1 MGCFFLLG
9 RTVKHVHESY
19 PQLFSGKGKAQY
31 ASFARTSGL
40 NGFGWYLQ
48 IKSVAEKGVFTFG
61 NNSPI
66 KSVEKTNLYDFLTY
80 IAANA
85 SEALYQEKIR
95 EHESSRISR

>member
-9 RTVKHVHESY
+9 RTIRYIHESY
-19 PQLFSGKGKAQY
+19 PQLFSGKTKAKY
-31 ASFARTSGL
+31 AAAAKASGL

-48 IKSVAEKGVFTFG
+48 LKSVAEKGIFTFG

-95 EHESSRISR
+95 EYETGRTR